1 MNAPIYRHVTLPPK
15 FIYASPKLLGIEF
28 VAAILVA
35 LTFGTP
41 LGAVIVLVVTHPI
54 CVIVTMREPHIDTV
68 LAALNDRRPT
78 RNHWHSQER
87 VYVA

>member
-15 FIYASPKLLGIEF
+15 FIYASPKLLFIEF
-28 VAAILVA
+28 VAAIIVA
-35 LTFGTP
+35 LLFGTP
-41 LGAVIVLVVTHPI
+41 LGAVLVLIVTHPV
-54 CVIVTMREPHIDTV
+54 CVIITMREPHIDTV
-68 LAALNDRRPT
+68 LAALRDRRPT